1 MKGRI
6 IVITGISGAGKTSA
20 LDILE
25 DFGFFCVDNIPPEIL
40 NQFCDILVSSG
51 RTKLAVV
58 VDSRSG
64 DPRKVLKAV
73 DEMRKEDYD
82 VSVIFLDSS
91 DEVILKRYAFTRRPH
106 PFDSNLSLEE
116 SIKREREFLE
126 VLRERS
132 DFVLDTSS
140 YSMNQLRN
148 ALKKLISEPG
158 FSGFTVNILSFSYK
172 NGIPMSSDIV
182 VDTRILPN
190 PYYVDEL
197 KDLKGYED
205 KIVDFFSKI
214 PLVEEFYRRI
224 LDFVLFLLDNY
235 KETGRLSITVSIGCT
250 GGRHRSVYI
259 ADRLGEDIKKLREN
273 YRVVVEHRDLG

>member
-259 ADRLGEDIKKLREN
+259 AERLGEDIKKLREN